1 MNAGSF
7 ARHALILGSVFM
19 LAAGCGEKNN
29 EPGSGPA
36 PAGPANTQSAVELQ
50 GEWQSNCLNPSLT
63 GLGER
68 SVLLFS
74 GQDFT
79 RTSQVSGP
87 GGCNSNDVEA
97 VIQGSYVRGPMIRQ
111 GVHQIDLSTSQATIT
126 PRSEAGRLLLVLAK
140 ACGISDWKLGE
151 AKDIT
156 AALGTEGCF
165 ETYPKQTYQ
174 IYSIEGNQLFF
185 GSGEDFSTVGKRPV
199 ELERNYIYT
208 KR

>member
-1 MNAGSF
+1 MKATNFG
-7 ARHALILGSVFM
+7 RHALALGSTLM
-19 LAAGCGEKNN
+19 IAAACGEKSND
-29 EPGSGPA
+29 SGNSQA
-36 PAGPANTQSAVELQ
+36 PAGPANTQSSVELQ

-68 SVLLFS
+68 STLLFN

-79 RTSQVSGP
+79 RTSQISGP

-97 VIQGSYVRGPMIRQ
+97 QIKGTYVRGPMIRQ
-111 GVHQIDLSTSQATIT
+111 GVHQIDLTTANATIT

-156 AALGTEGCF
+156 AALGTESCF